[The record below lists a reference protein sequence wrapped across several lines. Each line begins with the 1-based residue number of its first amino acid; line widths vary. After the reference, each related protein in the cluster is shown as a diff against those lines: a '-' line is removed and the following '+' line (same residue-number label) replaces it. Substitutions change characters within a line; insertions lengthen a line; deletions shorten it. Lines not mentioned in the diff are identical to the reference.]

1 MDSSSLFNVKA
12 RIQLTISIPFG
23 VADKPL
29 GQSRPRNRR
38 SKRHWPHDLRRL
50 RAKRSKSLHLL
61 PRHQSL
67 RASLQRNERL
77 GYLSFSPSLPLS
89 PLTSPAQPLLQHLQ
103 QSLGKGSA
111 HAIPA
116 DFYKLEDCKRLAE
129 ELKKREPKLHV
140 RVNNSGSNWGAP
152 FDEFPDSAWTRVLT
166 LNLTRVFTIT
176 QAVTPL
182 LEAAATKD
190 DPARIINIGS
200 VDGLRVPS
208 LETFSYS
215 ASKAGLHQLS
225 RVLANHLGKRNIT
238 SNALA
243 CGPFESK
250 MMAATLK
257 TFGETIVAGIPLG
270 RIGSPEDVAGACLFL
285 SSRAGAF
292 VNGAT
297 IALDGGSLVGSK
309 L

>member
-1 MDSSSLFNVKA
+1 MTGGAKGIGRMISEGFVANGAKVYISSRDAKA
-12 RIQLTISIPFG
+12 CEQACKELNALGTSTLPSPPPFFLTIP
-23 VADKPL
+23 
-29 GQSRPRNRR
+29 
-38 SKRHWPHDLRRL
+38 
-50 RAKRSKSLHLL
+50 
-61 PRHQSL
+61 
-67 RASLQRNERL
+67 
-77 GYLSFSPSLPLS
+77 
-89 PLTSPAQPLLQHLQ
+89 
-103 QSLGKGSA
+103 GKGSA
-111 HAIPA
+111 FAIPA
-116 DFYKLEDCKRLAE
+116 DFYKLEDCKRLAD

-140 RVNNSGSNWGAP
+140 LVNNSGSNWGAP
-152 FDEFPDSAWTRVLT
+152 YDEFPDSAWTRVLT

-190 DPARIINIGS
+190 DPARVINIGS

-257 TFGETIVAGIPLG
+257 TFGEAIVSGIPLG

-285 SSRAGAF
+285 SSRAGAY

>member
-1 MDSSSLFNVKA
+1 M
-12 RIQLTISIPFG
+12 
-23 VADKPL
+23 
-29 GQSRPRNRR
+29 
-38 SKRHWPHDLRRL
+38 
-50 RAKRSKSLHLL
+50 
-61 PRHQSL
+61 
-67 RASLQRNERL
+67 RASLQGIERFR
-77 GYLSFSPSLPLS
+77 YDPSLPIS
-89 PLTSPAQPLLQHLQ
+89 PLAPLPHSPTLHLPFRLSKTQ
-103 QSLGKGSA
+103 TNLPNLTGKGTA

-116 DFYKLEDCKRLAE
+116 DFYKLEDCKRMVD
-129 ELKKREPKLHV
+129 ELKKRESKLHILI
-140 RVNNSGSNWGAP
+140 NNSGSNWGAP
-152 FDEFPDSAWTRVLT
+152 YDEFPESAWTRVLT
-166 LNLTRVFTIT
+166 LNLTRVFSIT
-176 QAVTPL
+176 QLVTPL
-182 LEAAATKD
+182 LEAAAQPG
-190 DPARIINIGS
+190 DPARVINIGS
-200 VDGLRVPS
+200 VDGIRVPT

-257 TFGETIVAGIPLG
+257 NFGDAIVSGIPLG
-270 RIGSPEDVAGACLFL
+270 RIGSPQDIAGACLFL
-285 SSRAGAF
+285 SSRAGAY